1 MKQRKRFF
9 LIFILSLLFS
19 ATALGV
25 VLYSFGWRF
34 DWNSKR
40 IVKTGIF
47 YFKVE
52 PKSAKVYIDEKFVKK
67 TDIFFG
73 SALISNLLPKKYKV
87 EIKKEGYYPW
97 TKELKIREREATEAK
112 SITLIPK
119 KISFSLLDK
128 NIEKIFISPDGEK
141 ILFKELKIS
150 QEKKNNESNDI
161 VKKDWTLKLFDIKK
175 NLKIELA
182 EKKDFLFYPKKD
194 FLFYPKKIKQ
204 REKKTQFNLDSVV
217 FSKKAKKAVL
227 KIKTEKE
234 ARYFLLNLEENFKK
248 PILLDF
254 LKNENIKD
262 IYFNPANNEKLF
274 ISVKESAVK
283 SKTSKKEKE
292 SAKKSPE
299 ELVLKEV
306 DLKNKKITPLGIK
319 NIISFSVD
327 KNKIF
332 YLANDGFLYE
342 KDMFLQKNRKIT
354 LLPLPLDKNT
364 SCAINS
370 LNSEFILNCKEGIY
384 LVEEKGTFRKIK
396 EENYSIV
403 FSPDFKKAGIFD
415 KHNIFILFLKEKYSQ
430 PQREKGEL
438 AFLTRF
444 NEEIKNLYWYNGNYL
459 IFSVGKKIK
468 ITEIDNR
475 DHLNIYSLGEFKDP
489 EIFWSPKESILFV
502 LSENLLYSSG
512 KLLP

>member
-9 LIFILSLLFS
+9 LIFILSILFS

-34 DWNSKR
+34 DWDSKR

-52 PKSAKVYIDEKFVKK
+52 PKSAKVYIDGKFIKK

-97 TKELKIREREATEAK
+97 TKELKIKEREATEAK

-128 NIEKIFISPDGEK
+128 NIEKIFFSPDGEK
-141 ILFKELKIS
+141 ILFKEFKIS
-150 QEKKNNESNDI
+150 EEKKNNKNNDK

-182 EKKDFLFYPKKD
+182 EKKDFLFYPKK
-194 FLFYPKKIKQ
+194 IKQ
-204 REKKTQFNLDSVV
+204 REKKTQFNLDSVI

-234 ARYFLLNLEENFKK
+234 VRYFLLNLEENFKK

-262 IYFNPANNEKLF
+262 IYFNPVNNEKLF

-292 SAKKSPE
+292 NTQGSE

-306 DLKNKKITPLGIK
+306 DLKDKKITPTGIK

-332 YLANDGFLYE
+332 YLSTDGFLYE
-342 KDMFLQKNRKIT
+342 KDMFSQKNKKIT
-354 LLPLPLDKNT
+354 LVPIPVDKNT
-364 SCAINS
+364 SCTINS
-370 LNSEFILNCKEGIY
+370 LNSEFILNCQEGIY

-396 EENYSIV
+396 EENYSVV
-403 FSPDFKKAGIFD
+403 FSSDLKKAGIFD

-430 PQREKGEL
+430 PQRKKGEL
-438 AFLTRF
+438 VFLTRF

-459 IFSVGKKIK
+459 IFSVGKEIK
-468 ITEIDNR
+468 IAEIDNR
-475 DHLNIYSLGEFKDP
+475 DHLNIYNLGEFKNP
-489 EIFWSPKESILFV
+489 KIFWSQKENILFV